1 MSTITVIIVLFV
13 ITIGLFLVFR
23 SIVLWYFKID
33 VRVRQNDQII
43 SLLKRI
49 PLTSKVEESFDR
61 FLQQTTKKEE
71 GNQIEEKNY
80 FIYNQ
85 KKVDLKKGFR
95 YLVSTEHGKSLHEL
109 ILINTDLIEFEIDS
123 KQFNDYQQEVSL
135 LMFHFESSS
144 EKIIHDGK
152 YSIKEKNV
160 SAEITL
166 NQIFNSDKTES
177 IKFSS
182 IEIKVKEW
190 NEVYEISFKGILETN
205 DNIEGNFVGKIEHLP
220 NLEDW

>member
-1 MSTITVIIVLFV
+1 MNLILVIFISLVITV
-13 ITIGLFLVFR
+13 GLFLLFR

-33 VRVRQNDQII
+33 IRVKQNDQII

-49 PLTSKVEESFDR
+49 PLTSKEDESFER
-61 FLQQTTKKEE
+61 FLKDTTKKEDE
-71 GNQIEEKNY
+71 NKIENESY

-95 YLVSTEHGKSLHEL
+95 YLVSTDHGKSLHEL
-109 ILINTDLIEFEIDS
+109 ILINTDQIEYEFDS
-123 KQFNDYQQEVSL
+123 KRFNDCQNEVSL
-135 LMFHFESSS
+135 LMFHFESTS

-152 YSIKEKNV
+152 YSTEEKNV

-190 NEVYEISFKGILETN
+190 NEVYEISFKGILDTN
-205 DNIEGNFVGKIEHLP
+205 ESIIGNYIGKIEHLP
-220 NLEDW
+220 DLENW

>member
-1 MSTITVIIVLFV
+1 MNSFLIIIVSLV
-13 ITIGLFLVFR
+13 ITIGLFLLFR

-33 VRVRQNDQII
+33 VRVKQNDQII

-49 PLTSKVEESFDR
+49 PLSSKEEESFER
-61 FLQQTTKKEE
+61 FLKDTPKKEDE
-71 GNQIEEKNY
+71 NKIENESY

-85 KKVDLKKGFR
+85 KKIDLKKGFR
-95 YLVSTEHGKSLHEL
+95 YLVSTDQGKSLHEL
-109 ILINTDLIEFEIDS
+109 ILINTNQIEFDIDS
-123 KQFNDYQQEVSL
+123 KQFNDYQNEVSL
-135 LMFHFESSS
+135 LMFHFESTS
-144 EKIIHDGK
+144 EKIIYDGK
-152 YSIKEKNV
+152 YSTEEKNV

-190 NEVYEISFKGILETN
+190 NEVYEISFKGILEN
-205 DNIEGNFVGKIEHLP
+205 NENISGNYVGKIEHLP